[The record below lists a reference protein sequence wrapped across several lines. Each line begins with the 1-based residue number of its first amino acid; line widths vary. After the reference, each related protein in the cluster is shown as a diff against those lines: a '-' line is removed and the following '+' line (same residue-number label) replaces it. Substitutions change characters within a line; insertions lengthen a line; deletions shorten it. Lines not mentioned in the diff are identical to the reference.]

1 MKIRR
6 TEDPR
11 FAVLVG
17 QKLFINIDNDG
28 YKTHLADRENFIKM
42 KKAVADV
49 EKLTE
54 QVNNLS
60 ALVQQLVS
68 TKTSGIK

>member
-1 MKIRR
+1 MRLKR

-11 FAVLVG
+11 FAVQYG
-17 QKLFINIDNDG
+17 QKLVINIDKEG
-28 YKTHLADRENFIKM
+28 YKSHLADRENFIKM

-49 EKLTE
+49 DRLTE

-60 ALVQQLVS
+60 ALVQQLVQTHHS
-68 TKTSGIK
+68 GTK

>member
-1 MKIRR
+1 MKIKR

-11 FAVLVG
+11 FAVRYG
-17 QKLFINIDNDG
+17 QKLVINIDEDG
-28 YKTHLADRENFIKM
+28 YKAHKAERENFIKM

-49 EKLTE
+49 DRLTE

-60 ALVQQLVS
+60 ALVQQLVLTQNS
-68 TKTSGIK
+68 GTK